1 MVRHPPAPQYL
12 PGSSTL
18 SSRPQQLVR
27 DSREPVRM
35 PRLTAS
41 RSRHR
46 PLGLQALP
54 ERKPVSGSLL
64 HLSPCLCLC
73 LPVSVSVSLSLC
85 LCPCV
90 CLSVSLSLSPCPC
103 LSVSLSLCLSPCL
116 CLPVSVAVSL
126 SLSLC
131 LPLSPALLLSP
142 PGVKR
147 GMWGLGDDA
156 SNVLNHSCSTGRVS
170 HLWGEGTVWGCH
182 SVPLKDGS
190 YPCGAVPTP
199 PMQVLG
205 GEVGSRG

>member
-27 DSREPVRM
+27 DSREPVRT

-73 LPVSVSVSLSLC
+73 LPVSVSVSLSLSLC
-85 LCPCV
+85 LPV
-90 CLSVSLSLSPCPC
+90 PVSVSLSLSPC
-103 LSVSLSLCLSPCL
+103 LCR
-116 CLPVSVAVSL
+116 CLPVSVSLSPPLPCAASESTRRQEGDVGTRGRCQQRPQPQLFDWKGVTPVGGGDGLGVSL
-126 SLSLC
+126 SPPQRWL
-131 LPLSPALLLSP
+131 LPMRSSP
-142 PGVKR
+142 
-147 GMWGLGDDA
+147 DA
-156 SNVLNHSCSTGRVS
+156 PHA
-170 HLWGEGTVWGCH
+170 
-182 SVPLKDGS
+182 
-190 YPCGAVPTP
+190 GA
-199 PMQVLG
+199 G
-205 GEVGSRG
+205 G